1 MTTIYYVYYVISEL
15 VILAHSIKLLLVL
28 TIKWLFV
35 CDHPNPTTALML
47 NESDIKIY
55 YNILLSYAILGAI
68 TNAPIQ
74 LDPDSPPQLADR
86 NNLVLTIEGITTG
99 GRATSVTWRR
109 NNTIIDRHTRVADG
123 DSFYDGGGQT
133 IVGTGP
139 CESRMYRVA
148 LQLNGY
154 LPGTYTY
161 TVSNANTTTPV
172 TSPVFTVE
180 GNENTECLLK
190 LI

>member
-1 MTTIYYVYYVISEL
+1 M
-15 VILAHSIKLLLVL
+15 
-28 TIKWLFV
+28 

-68 TNAPIQ
+68 TNALIQ
-74 LDPDSPPQLADR
+74 LNSHSSPQLADR
-86 NNLVLTIEGITTG
+86 DNLVLIIEGITTG
-99 GRATSVTWRR
+99 GRPTSVTWRR
-109 NNTIIDRHTRVADG
+109 NNVMVDRNTRLAG
-123 DSFYDGGGQT
+123 GGSFYDGGGET

-148 LQLNGY
+148 LLVRGY

-161 TVSNANTTTPV
+161 TVSNADTPTPV
-172 TSPVFTVE
+172 TSQLFTVE
-180 GNENTECLLK
+180 GNENTECLYELM
-190 LI
+190 